1 VTEILTAVQP
11 EPEPEPD
18 GLGDASL
25 RAFGRWPAGLMSV
38 DIQHRE
44 LIYQL
49 AAEAARIGTWD
60 RDMQSDVVAIC
71 PVMAEILDMPK
82 QYHQLSAEKWRSFY
96 DDADL
101 TKVEQAMQASIAT
114 GVSFCLEIRVRTFN
128 GKIIWLQTRGMVFH
142 DAQGAP
148 SRITG
153 ISIDISSMK
162 AATDAAIAEGERFR
176 LLADLCP
183 DGILVLADGRYMYAN
198 QEAARMFGVASP
210 AQLIGRPPEEFI
222 DADSIEEVNASLSDM
237 HQQNINNVPVR
248 WTVHRK
254 DGSLV
259 HVQAVSG
266 KTTWEGRPALELV
279 VRDVTEE
286 RRAEENLRLM
296 SERLKLA
303 IEGTGEGIW
312 DWDLVHNRH
321 TFSAELKKIL
331 GYAEHEHPDS
341 RLDWKILT
349 HPEDVQRVSN
359 AIDACLRDET
369 PVYQC
374 EYRLR
379 AWNGRWKWVLSRG
392 VVVSRNEYGEP
403 LLMTGMIL
411 DITERKESDELIW
424 RHANLDALTGLPNRR
439 YFREQL
445 DGEVRKAAR
454 TGSKNALLF
463 LDLDG
468 FKQVNDLYGHD
479 AGDLLLVEAGHRIQ
493 HCVRGTDIVA
503 RLGGDEF
510 TVLITGLDTESHIEP
525 VCRKI
530 LDSMAQPFRIG
541 NDFAFVSAS
550 VGIALSPMDAR
561 SSEELLRMADKAM
574 YAAKAGGKNQ
584 FSYFTRDMDER
595 ARTRLRLCNELRQAL
610 KLNQLF
616 LCYQPVIDLKAG
628 QIVKAEALLR
638 WCHPRLG
645 IVDPAVFIPLA
656 EESGLMGQ
664 IGNWVFEEVAS
675 RSKHWSDRVG
685 MPFQISIN
693 KSPVQF
699 MSPDPGSEWL
709 SYLNKLG
716 LPGNNIIIEIT
727 EEQLLQ
733 GTSKLTDT
741 LEAYHHAGM
750 QVAIDDFGTGLSSMT
765 NLQKLHVDYLKI
777 DPSFVHDV
785 TTNPGHRT
793 IAETIIVMAHKLG
806 FQVIAEG
813 VETREQMEFLVDA
826 GCDFG
831 QGYFFSQP
839 IPGDQLEGLLT
850 RPQLH

>member
-1 VTEILTAVQP
+1 MN
-11 EPEPEPD
+11 
-18 GLGDASL
+18 
-25 RAFGRWPAGLMSV
+25 AFGRLPLVPSGVNA
-38 DIQHRE
+38 HRRE
-44 LIYQL
+44 IIYQL

-60 RDMQSDVVAIC
+60 RDMRDDVVAIC
-71 PVMAEILDMPK
+71 PVMAEIMRMP
-82 QYHQLSAEKWRSFY
+82 AEYRELPAEDWRQMY
-96 DDADL
+96 DDVEMEKIERAL
-101 TKVEQAMQASIAT
+101 HLAAATGGPFSFETKVRAFDGE
-114 GVSFCLEIRVRTFN
+114 V
-128 GKIIWLQTRGMVFH
+128 IWLHTRGMIFF
-142 DAQGAP
+142 DADGAP
-148 SRITG
+148 SHITG
-153 ISIDISSMK
+153 ISIDISSKK
-162 AATDAAIAEGERFR
+162 AALDAVIAEGQRFR

-183 DGILVLADGRYMYAN
+183 DGILVLVDGRYMYAN

-210 AQLIGRPPEEFI
+210 AHLIGRLPEEFI
-222 DADSIEEVNASLSDM
+222 DADSIQQVNDSLSNV
-237 HQQNINNVPVR
+237 HQQNINNVPVG

-279 VRDVTEE
+279 VRDVTED
-286 RRAEENLRLM
+286 RRVEENLRLM

-321 TFSAELKKIL
+321 TFSTELKKIL
-331 GYAEHEHPDS
+331 GYAEYEDPGS
-341 RLDWKILT
+341 QMDWRNLT
-349 HPEDVQRVSN
+349 HPEDVERVSQ
-359 AIDACLRDET
+359 AISACLRDET

-379 AWNGRWKWVLSRG
+379 ARNGRWKWVLSRG
-392 VVVSRNEYGEP
+392 VVVSRDDRGEP

-411 DITERKESDELIW
+411 DITAKKESDELIW

-445 DGEVRKAAR
+445 DAEVRKAAR

-479 AGDLLLVEAGHRIQ
+479 AGDLLLVEAGHRVQ
-493 HCVRGTDIVA
+493 RCVRGTDIVA

-510 TVLITGLDTESHIEP
+510 TVLITGLDTENHIEP

-530 LDSMAQPFRIG
+530 LDSLAQPFRLG

-550 VGIALSPMDAR
+550 IGIALSPMDAR

-584 FSYFTRDMDER
+584 FSYFTKEMDEK
-595 ARTRLRLCNELRQAL
+595 ARTRLHLCNELRQAL
-610 KLNQLF
+610 GAKQLF

-638 WCHPRLG
+638 WSHPRLG

-664 IGNWVFEEVAS
+664 IGNWVFEEVAA

-727 EEQLLQ
+727 EGQLLQ
-733 GTSKLTDT
+733 GTSKLTDA

-806 FQVIAEG
+806 FKVIAEG

-839 IPGDQLEGLLT
+839 VPGDQLEGLLN